1 MRVTVCW
8 LVIGAALSA
17 VPVVSEAQYRAQ
29 SFESWRPSR
38 DEAAD
43 LRLSDARPPNYGLA
57 GGLVG
62 GAVGAILGG
71 FGGHALCMNY
81 SSSSQSDAC
90 TGGIVAGA
98 LIGGA
103 ILGLV
108 GYGFARNIERHPK
121 PPQPDAAETGT
132 AISQLIIQSA
142 SGTRASYPR

>member
-1 MRVTVCW
+1 MRVTLSW

-17 VPVVSEAQYRAQ
+17 VPAVSEAQYRAQ
-29 SFESWRPSR
+29 GFESWRLAS

-43 LRLSDARPPNYGLA
+43 LRLSSTRPPNYGLV

-108 GYGFARNIERHPK
+108 GYGFARNIERHPT
-121 PPQPDAAETGT
+121 PPQPDAAETGN
-132 AISQLIIQSA
+132 AIAQQIIQSA
-142 SGTRASYPR
+142 SVMPASYPR